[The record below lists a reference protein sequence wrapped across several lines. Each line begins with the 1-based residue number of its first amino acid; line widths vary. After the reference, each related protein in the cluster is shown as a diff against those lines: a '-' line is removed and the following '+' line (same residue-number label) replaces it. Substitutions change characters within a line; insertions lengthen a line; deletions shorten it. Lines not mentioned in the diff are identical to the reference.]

1 VLVLSQE
8 SREDSIMAA
17 SIQKIT
23 QFIKE
28 VRFELKRVTWPS
40 RKETLAGTA
49 VVLIIV
55 LIAASF
61 LGIVD
66 IGLSRLIKMVLSG

>member
-1 VLVLSQE
+1 MVT
-8 SREDSIMAA
+8 
-17 SIQKIT
+17 SIQKVT

-49 VVLIIV
+49 VVLIIA

-66 IGLSRLIKMVLSG
+66 LGLSRLIKMVLSG

>member
-1 VLVLSQE
+1 M
-8 SREDSIMAA
+8 DGP
-17 SIQKIT
+17 IQKVT
-23 QFIKE
+23 QFLKE

-40 RKETLAGTA
+40 RKETVAGTM

-55 LIAASF
+55 FIAASF

-66 IGLSRLIKMVLSG
+66 IGLSKLMRLVLSD

>member
-1 VLVLSQE
+1 
-8 SREDSIMAA
+8 MAA

-23 QFIKE
+23 QFLKE

-40 RKETLAGTA
+40 RKETIAGTA

-55 LIAASF
+55 LIVASF

-66 IGLSRLIKMVLSG
+66 IGLSRAIKMVLSG

>member
-1 VLVLSQE
+1 
-8 SREDSIMAA
+8 MAA
-17 SIQKIT
+17 TIEKIT
-23 QFIKE
+23 QFLKE

-40 RKETLAGTA
+40 RKETIAGTV

-66 IGLSRLIKMVLSG
+66 IGLSRAIKMVLSG

>member
-1 VLVLSQE
+1 
-8 SREDSIMAA
+8 MAA
-17 SIQKIT
+17 TVQKIF
-23 QFIKE
+23 QFLKE

-40 RKETLAGTA
+40 RKETIAGTM

-55 LIAASF
+55 LIVASY

-66 IGLSRLIKMVLSG
+66 FGLSELIKTVLSR

>member
-1 VLVLSQE
+1 M
-8 SREDSIMAA
+8 DGT
-17 SIQKIT
+17 IQKVGPIQKVS
-23 QFIKE
+23 QFLKE

-40 RKETLAGTA
+40 RKETVAGTM

-55 LIAASF
+55 FIAASF

-66 IGLSRLIKMVLSG
+66 IGLSKLMRLVLSE

>member
-1 VLVLSQE
+1 MSANVQ
-8 SREDSIMAA
+8 RIF
-17 SIQKIT
+17 
-23 QFIKE
+23 QFLKE
-28 VRFELKRVTWPS
+28 VRFELRRVSWPS

-55 LIAASF
+55 FIAAFF

-66 IGLSRLIKMVLSG
+66 MGLSEVIKMVLSR

>member
-1 VLVLSQE
+1 
-8 SREDSIMAA
+8 MAGTT
-17 SIQKIT
+17 QKVT
-23 QFIKE
+23 QFLKE

-40 RKETLAGTA
+40 RKETLAGTV

-55 LIAASF
+55 FIVASF

-66 IGLSRLIKMVLSG
+66 MGLSKLIRMVLSE

>member
-1 VLVLSQE
+1 
-8 SREDSIMAA
+8 MGATM
-17 SIQKIT
+17 QKVT
-23 QFIKE
+23 QFLKE

-40 RKETLAGTA
+40 RQETVAGTM

-55 LIAASF
+55 FIAASF

-66 IGLSRLIKMVLSG
+66 IGLSKLMRLVLSD

>member
-1 VLVLSQE
+1 MGGTV
-8 SREDSIMAA
+8 
-17 SIQKIT
+17 QKIF
-23 QFIKE
+23 QFLKE

-40 RKETLAGTA
+40 RKETLAGTM

-66 IGLSRLIKMVLSG
+66 VGLSELIKTVLSR

>member
-1 VLVLSQE
+1 MGANVQ
-8 SREDSIMAA
+8 RIF
-17 SIQKIT
+17 
-23 QFIKE
+23 QFLKE
-28 VRFELKRVTWPS
+28 VRFELRRVSWPS

-55 LIAASF
+55 FIAAFF

-66 IGLSRLIKMVLSG
+66 MGLSEVIKMVLSR

>member
-1 VLVLSQE
+1 MDGPIQVGP
-8 SREDSIMAA
+8 
-17 SIQKIT
+17 IQKVT
-23 QFIKE
+23 QFLKE

-40 RKETLAGTA
+40 RKETLAGTM

-55 LIAASF
+55 FIAASF

-66 IGLSRLIKMVLSG
+66 MGLSKLIRLVLSE

>member
-1 VLVLSQE
+1 MGGTV
-8 SREDSIMAA
+8 
-17 SIQKIT
+17 QKIV
-23 QFIKE
+23 QFLKE

-40 RKETLAGTA
+40 RKETLAGTI
-49 VVLIIV
+49 VVLVIV

-66 IGLSRLIKMVLSG
+66 FGLSEVIKTVLSR

>member
-1 VLVLSQE
+1 MDGPIQQKVGT
-8 SREDSIMAA
+8 
-17 SIQKIT
+17 IQKVS
-23 QFIKE
+23 QFLKE

-40 RKETLAGTA
+40 RKETVAGTM

-55 LIAASF
+55 FIAASF

-66 IGLSRLIKMVLSG
+66 IGLSKLMRLVLSE

>member
-1 VLVLSQE
+1 MGGTV
-8 SREDSIMAA
+8 
-17 SIQKIT
+17 QKIF

-40 RKETLAGTA
+40 RKETLAGTM

-66 IGLSRLIKMVLSG
+66 VGLSKVIKTVLSR

>member
-1 VLVLSQE
+1 V
-8 SREDSIMAA
+8 REGNRMAFNV
-17 SIQKIT
+17 QKIV
-23 QFIKE
+23 QFLKE

-40 RKETLAGTA
+40 RKETLAGTV

-55 LIAASF
+55 MIVAFF

-66 IGLSRLIKMVLSG
+66 IGLAELIKMVLRG